1 MKIYHY
7 TSIETL
13 ALIVQNKTIRFNRLD
28 FVDDC
33 EESLYGS
40 GPTNI
45 KLGQYT
51 FVSCWTKDS
60 KENLSLWKM
69 YTNNKG
75 VRIGLDEDMFIT
87 HKINDKFKS
96 YFSKPIDFLGNAMV
110 SAFINEAKLYD
121 ISYVQNLE
129 SEMNNL
135 IEKVG
140 ETGAG
145 FKTDRIGLFKREE
158 WSFQKECR
166 FKINVMPIN
175 PFLIN
180 DTKIKTDFDL
190 IFKLMEAL
198 GPSIAINTPINISYI
213 DVPLNANKLDYIE
226 VMMGPLTT
234 KGERIIVEHLLTQFS
249 HATIIDSFFN
259 GKIRK

>member
-1 MKIYHY
+1 MRIYHY

-13 ALIVQNKTIRFNRLD
+13 ALILHNKNIRFNRLD

-40 GPTNI
+40 GPTSI

-75 VRIGLDEDMFIT
+75 VRIGVDEDMFIT
-87 HKINDKFKS
+87 YRVNERIQSF
-96 YFSKPIDFLGNAMV
+96 FAKPLDIMGNAMV
-110 SAFINEAKLYD
+110 SSFTNEARLYD
-121 ISYVQNLE
+121 VVYVQDLE
-129 SEMNNL
+129 SEMKK
-135 IEKVG
+135 IVEKIG
-140 ETGAG
+140 ETGAH
-145 FKTDRIGLFKREE
+145 FKTYEMGLYKREE

-166 FKINVMPIN
+166 FKINV
-175 PFLIN
+175 
-180 DTKIKTDFDL
+180 
-190 IFKLMEAL
+190 
-198 GPSIAINTPINISYI
+198 TPINTNFINKKNTESDFNLLCAFLEAIGPSLAVNTSINFTYI
-213 DVPLNANKLDYIE
+213 DIPLRENILDDIE
-226 VMMGPLTT
+226 VMMGPMTT
-234 KGERIIVEHLLTQFS
+234 DGEKIIVEHLLAKFN
-249 HATIIDSFFN
+249 HATVVDSYFK

>member
-1 MKIYHY
+1 MRIYHY
-7 TSIETL
+7 TSIDTL
-13 ALIVQNKTIRFNRLD
+13 ALIIKNQNIRFNRLD

-51 FVSCWTKDS
+51 FVSCWTKES

-87 HKINDKFKS
+87 YKVNDHFQS
-96 YFSKPIDFLGNAMV
+96 FFNNPMGIIGNAMV
-110 SAFINEAKLYD
+110 SSYTNEAKLYD
-121 ISYVQNLE
+121 VVYIHDLE
-129 SEMNNL
+129 EQMKNMV
-135 IEKVG
+135 EKVS
-140 ETGAG
+140 ETGAWI
-145 FKTDRIGLFKREE
+145 KTDKMGLYKREE

-166 FKINVMPIN
+166 FKINVNPIN
-175 PFLIN
+175 PKFIDKKKN
-180 DTKIKTDFDL
+180 KSEFE
-190 IFKLMEAL
+190 KLCSFMDAL
-198 GPSIAINTPINISYI
+198 GPSLATNTPVNFYHI
-213 DVPLNANKLDYIE
+213 DIPLREHKLDCIE
-226 VMMGPLTT
+226 VMMGPMTT
-234 KGERIIVEHLLTQFS
+234 EGEKIIVEHLLAKFS
-249 HATIIDSFFN
+249 HSTVVDSYFK

>member
-13 ALIVQNKTIRFNRLD
+13 ALIIQNKNIRFNRLD
-28 FVDDC
+28 FVDDY

-40 GPTNI
+40 GPTKI

-87 HKINDKFKS
+87 YKPYGQIES
-96 YFSKPIDFLGNAMV
+96 YFEKSIHILGNALV
-110 SAFINEAKLYD
+110 LSQINEAKLYD
-121 ISYVQNLE
+121 INYIPNLE
-129 SEMNNL
+129 FEIQNL
-135 IEKVG
+135 IEQIG
-140 ETGAG
+140 RTGAWI
-145 FKTDRIGLFKREE
+145 KTDKIGLLKREE
-158 WSFQKECR
+158 WHFQKECR
-166 FKINVMPIN
+166 FKICVIPVD

-180 DTKIKTDFDL
+180 MSRNKSDFDL
-190 IFKLMEAL
+190 FHIMETISH
-198 GPSIAINTPINISYI
+198 SIATNMPIDINHMDISLKE
-213 DVPLNANKLDYIE
+213 DKLNSIE

-234 KGERIIVEHLLTQFS
+234 EGDKIIVEHLLAKFS
-249 HATIIDSFFN
+249 HATIIDSYFK

>member
-13 ALIVQNKTIRFNRLD
+13 ALIIKNKTIRFNRLD

-51 FVSCWTKDS
+51 FVSCWTKDP

-75 VRIGLDEDMFIT
+75 VRIGIDEDMFVT
-87 HKINDKFKS
+87 HKINDHFES
-96 YFSKPIDFLGNAMV
+96 FFRRPYEILGNAMA
-110 SAFINEAKLYD
+110 SSYTNKAELYD
-121 ISYVQNLE
+121 INYVSDPE
-129 SEMNNL
+129 PEMNNL
-135 IEKVG
+135 VEKVG
-140 ETGAG
+140 KTGMWI
-145 FKTDRIGLFKREE
+145 KTDKTGLYKREE
-158 WSFQKECR
+158 WAFQKECR
-166 FKINVMPIN
+166 FKICVNPIN
-175 PFLIN
+175 PAFI
-180 DTKIKTDFDL
+180 DKSKIESDFDIL
-190 IFKLMEAL
+190 SGLMDAM
-198 GPSIAINTPINISYI
+198 GPSIAANTPININNI
-213 DVPLNANKLDYIE
+213 DIPLKEDKLNSIE
-226 VMMGPLTT
+226 VMMGPMASE
-234 KGERIIVEHLLTQFS
+234 GERIIVEHLLAKFS
-249 HATIIDSFFN
+249 SATVIDSYFK